1 MIEGLDRV
9 MDQSGLRGLTE
20 LRCALEAVLGGSH
33 SAGRVIDQQK
43 LKRAVYRL
51 NLAFNGRHTSVV
63 VKYLDPNPARRNQL
77 VSERWLP
84 AIGLGGSSPRLL
96 GLAADRSGSGVW
108 HIYEDLGDGALDAR
122 NPDPERVRM
131 VVDLIARLH
140 TRSAGYPLLAE
151 CRHYGDD
158 LGHHYFVSNVRDA
171 IRCLQALRPP
181 EIQLSPEH
189 RALRDRLLERM
200 YTLLGEAP
208 YRAQVIEDL
217 GGPEVLLH
225 GDLWTTNTLHV
236 PAEDGLQARLIDWDH
251 AGVGPASYDLST
263 FLYRFPPGDRRW
275 ILDWYQQAVE
285 RVGWRLPA
293 PRELN
298 LLFETA
304 ECARYANRAI
314 WPAIALLRDR
324 HEWGFDELRQVE
336 QWFEM
341 LGPVL
346 PLDGGASCDQNG
358 AVRPLD
364 SAEALPTLSD

>member
-1 MIEGLDRV
+1 MIDGLDRV
-9 MDQSGLRGLTE
+9 LDESGLRGLTE
-20 LRCALEAVLGGSH
+20 LRRALEAVLGGSH
-33 SAGRVIDQQK
+33 SAGRVVDHQK
-43 LKRAVYRL
+43 LKRNVHRLHVAV
-51 NLAFNGRHTSVV
+51 NGRRTSLV

-84 AIGLGGSSPRLL
+84 TIGLGGSSPRLL
-96 GLAADRSGSGVW
+96 GLAADRSGWGVW

-140 TRSAGYPLLAE
+140 TRSAGHPLLAE

-200 YTLLGEAP
+200 YTLLDQQT
-208 YRAQVIEDL
+208 YRAKVMEDL
-217 GGPEVLLH
+217 GGPEALLH
-225 GDLWTTNTLHV
+225 GDLWTTNTLVV
-236 PAEDGLQARLIDWDH
+236 PTENGLQARLIDWDH

-275 ILDWYQQAVE
+275 ILDCYQQAVE

-293 PRELN
+293 PRDLN

-314 WPAIALLRDR
+314 WPAIALLQDR
-324 HEWGFDELRQVE
+324 HEWGFDELREVE
-336 QWFEM
+336 QWFET

-346 PLDGGASCDQNG
+346 PPDDGTSCDLLG
-358 AVRPLD
+358 AVRSRD
-364 SAEALPTLSD
+364 SEEALPALSD